1 MNLVGDLNASK
12 LLTQFKNGQTES
24 NFKDVLRTI
33 AYIALAQIAQVG
45 VALGIVALGLWIATC
60 SPTALTLG
68 VISLGAAFVSGI
80 ALAILTSV

>member
-1 MNLVGDLNASK
+1 MAK
-12 LLTQFKNGQTES
+12 TES
-24 NFKDVLRTI
+24 VPKDVLRTI

-45 VALGIVALGLWIATC
+45 VALVQWLWVYGLLFPPQ
-60 SPTALTLG
+60 SLNVG